1 MSDNKKEISNSNES
15 SNSPHQ
21 KIHESEIVNI
31 DFVKAI
37 GIWAIISG
45 GLTLISLIFIFTK
58 GLNYGIDFSGGT
70 EVQVRFAQAVAPEE
84 VRKFTEAEGFRNAA
98 VQQFG
103 TGESREYLIRLE
115 AKVGATDK
123 ETNDNLKEA
132 VAKAQAGL
140 KSKWPDSEIRRID
153 TVGPQVGSQLKRN
166 GILAVFYSL
175 LCILIYVG
183 LRFDYKF
190 APGAVICLFHDSVVT
205 LGVFS
210 ILGKEVN
217 VQIMAAVLTI
227 IGYSLNDTIVVYDR
241 IRENFNKYK
250 GRPLGELINKSI
262 NDTLNRTILTS
273 LTVFLA
279 TLSLYLFAGGVIEEF
294 SFAMLI
300 GIILGTYSSIYVA
313 SPFIILLDKMKKDP
327 LSGSTRQTAKA

>member
-1 MSDNKKEISNSNES
+1 MELNKA
-15 SNSPHQ
+15 H
-21 KIHESEIVNI
+21 HSEVHRPIEKKDVVNI

-37 GIWAIISG
+37 GIWAVISG
-45 GLTLISLIFIFTK
+45 GLTLASLIFIFTK

-70 EVQVRFAQAVAPEE
+70 EIQVRFAHITPAED
-84 VRKFTEAEGFRNAA
+84 VRTFVNEQGFKNAS

-103 TGESREYLIRLE
+103 TGETGEYLIRLE
-115 AKVGATDK
+115 AKPGSTDK
-123 ETNDNLKEA
+123 ETNENLKTTL
-132 VAKAQAGL
+132 AKAQTSLRA
-140 KSKWPDSEIRRID
+140 KWPDVEIRRID

-175 LCILIYVG
+175 LCILIYIG

-210 ILGKEVN
+210 FLGREVN

-241 IRENFNKYK
+241 IRENFNKFK
-250 GRPLGELINKSI
+250 GQPLGGLINKSI

-294 SFAMLI
+294 AFAMLI

-313 SPFIILLDKMKKDP
+313 SPFILLLDKWRGHDTETGTKPGKKP
-327 LSGSTRQTAKA
+327 ARA

>member
-1 MSDNKKEISNSNES
+1 MSEK
-15 SNSPHQ
+15 Q
-21 KIHESEIVNI
+21 KVSTPTKTEHADHKAIHKDDVVNI

-37 GIWAIISG
+37 GIWAVISG
-45 GLTLISLIFIFTK
+45 GLTVISLIFIFTK

-70 EVQVRFAQAVAPEE
+70 EVQVRFSHPVLPEE
-84 VRKFTEAEGFRNAA
+84 VRQFTADQGFRNAA

-103 TGESREYLIRLE
+103 SGTSSEYLIRLE
-115 AKVGATDK
+115 AKSGATDK
-123 ETNDNLKEA
+123 ETNDNLKA
-132 VAKAQAGL
+132 TLAQAQSAL
-140 KSKWPDSEIRRID
+140 KAKWSDAEIRRID

-210 ILGKEVN
+210 FLGKEVN
-217 VQIMAAVLTI
+217 VQIMAAILTI

-241 IRENFNKYK
+241 IRENFAKYK

-313 SPFIILLDKMKKDP
+313 SPFIILLDKWRKDP
-327 LSGSTRQTAKA
+327 LAQSTR

>member
-1 MSDNKKEISNSNES
+1 MN
-15 SNSPHQ
+15 Q
-21 KIHESEIVNI
+21 KAHDIVNI

-37 GIWAIISG
+37 GIWAVISG
-45 GLTLISLIFIFTK
+45 GLTLVSLILIFTK

-70 EVQVRFAQAVAPEE
+70 EVQVRFAQPVMPET
-84 VRKFTEAEGFRNAA
+84 VRAFTEAEGFKDAI

-103 TGESREYLIRLE
+103 TGESREYLIRLQ
-115 AKVGATDK
+115 AKGGATDK
-123 ETNDNLKEA
+123 ETNDNLKA
-132 VAKAQAGL
+132 TMARIQDGIKT
-140 KSKWPDSEIRRID
+140 KWADAEIRRVD
-153 TVGPQVGSQLKRN
+153 TVGPQVGNQLKRN

-175 LCILIYVG
+175 LCILIYIG

-210 ILGKEVN
+210 FLGKEVN

-241 IRENFNKYK
+241 IRENITKYK
-250 GRPLGELINKSI
+250 GRPLGEIINKSI

-279 TLSLYLFAGGVIEEF
+279 TLSLYLYAGGVIEEF
-294 SFAMLI
+294 AFAMLI
-300 GIILGTYSSIYVA
+300 GIVLGTYSSIYVA
-313 SPFIILLDKMKKDP
+313 SPFILLLDKWKKNP
-327 LSGSTRQTAKA
+327 VAQSVRRPVKA

>member
-1 MSDNKKEISNSNES
+1 MSETPKQHHSDVHTAIKKEDV
-15 SNSPHQ
+15 
-21 KIHESEIVNI
+21 VNI

-45 GLTLISLIFIFTK
+45 GLTLASIILVFTK

-70 EVQVRFAQAVAPEE
+70 EVQVKFAQSVSPEE
-84 VRKFTEAEGFRNAA
+84 VRTFTDAQGFKDAM

-103 TGESREYLIRLE
+103 TGDSSEYLIRLE
-115 AKVGATDK
+115 GKIGATDK
-123 ETNDNLKEA
+123 ETNENLKA
-132 VAKAQAGL
+132 TISKAQSSI
-140 KSKWPDSEIRRID
+140 KEKWPTSEIRRID
-153 TVGPQVGSQLKRN
+153 TVGPQVGNQLKRN

-190 APGAVICLFHDSVVT
+190 APGAVICLFHDSMVT

-210 ILGKEVN
+210 LLGKEVN

-279 TLSLYLFAGGVIEEF
+279 TLSLYLFAGGVIEQF

-313 SPFIILLDKMKKDP
+313 SPFILLLDKWRKDP
-327 LSGSTRQTAKA
+327 LHQPVPNQQRKPAKA

>member
-1 MSDNKKEISNSNES
+1 MSESKPVNTTAKENIDTE
-15 SNSPHQ
+15 H
-21 KIHESEIVNI
+21 VNI

-45 GLTLISLIFIFTK
+45 GLTLASVILIFTK

-70 EVQVRFAQAVAPEE
+70 EVQVKFAQNIKSED
-84 VRKFTEAEGFRNAA
+84 VRQFVEAQGFKDSV

-103 TGESREYLIRLE
+103 SGDSNEYLIRLE
-115 AKVGATDK
+115 AKIGATDK
-123 ETNDNLKEA
+123 DTNDNLKA
-132 VAKAQAGL
+132 TISTAQAAI
-140 KSKWPDSEIRRID
+140 KAKWPDAEIRRID
-153 TVGPQVGSQLKRN
+153 TVGPQVGNQLKRN

-175 LCILIYVG
+175 LAILIYVG

-210 ILGKEVN
+210 LLGKEVN
-217 VQIMAAVLTI
+217 VQIMAAILTI

-241 IRENFNKYK
+241 IRENFNKHK

-279 TLSLYLFAGGVIEEF
+279 TLSLYLYAGGVIEQF

-300 GIILGTYSSIYVA
+300 GIVLGTYSSIYVA
-313 SPFIILLDKMKKDP
+313 SPFILLLDKWRKDP
-327 LSGSTRQTAKA
+327 QHQPASAARRPAKA

>member
-1 MSDNKKEISNSNES
+1 MSEMREDHPSQTHTPIK
-15 SNSPHQ
+15 
-21 KIHESEIVNI
+21 HEDVVNI

-37 GIWAIISG
+37 GIWAVISI
-45 GLTLISLIFIFTK
+45 GLTLASFILIFTK

-70 EVQVRFAQAVAPEE
+70 EVQVKFAQSVKPEE
-84 VRKFTEAEGFRNAA
+84 VRAFTESEGFKDAM

-103 TGESREYLIRLE
+103 SGDSSEYLIRLE
-115 AKVGATDK
+115 SKIGATDK
-123 ETNDNLKEA
+123 ETNENLKA
-132 VAKAQAGL
+132 TLAKAQSAIMTH
-140 KSKWPDSEIRRID
+140 WPTAEIRRID
-153 TVGPQVGSQLKRN
+153 TVGPQVGNQLKRN
-166 GILAVFYSL
+166 GILAVFYSI

-190 APGAVICLFHDSVVT
+190 APGAVVCLVHDSVVT

-210 ILGKEVN
+210 LLGKEVN

-241 IRENFNKYK
+241 IRENFTRFK

-279 TLSLYLFAGGVIEEF
+279 TLSLYLYAGGVIEQF

-313 SPFIILLDKMKKDP
+313 SPFILLLDKWRKDP
-327 LSGSTRQTAKA
+327 LAQPAPSRRPAKA

>member
-1 MSDNKKEISNSNES
+1 MANE
-15 SNSPHQ
+15 NVKTPPQNEPHAH
-21 KIHESEIVNI
+21 KPEDFVNI

-37 GIWAIISG
+37 GIWALISG
-45 GLTLISLIFIFTK
+45 GLTLASVILIFTK

-70 EVQVRFAQAVAPEE
+70 EMQVRFGHPVRAEE
-84 VRKFTEAEGFRNAA
+84 VRAFTDEQGFKNAV

-103 TGESREYLIRLE
+103 SGESSEYLIRLE
-115 AKVGATDK
+115 AKEGATEK
-123 ETNDNLKEA
+123 ETNENLQATLNK
-132 VAKAQAGL
+132 AKAQVVV
-140 KSKWPDSEIRRID
+140 KWPDAEIRRVD
-153 TVGPQVGSQLKRN
+153 TVGPQIGNQLKRN

-210 ILGKEVN
+210 FLAKEVN
-217 VQIMAAVLTI
+217 VQIMAAILTI

-250 GRPLGELINKSI
+250 GRPLGELINKSV

-279 TLSLYLFAGGVIEEF
+279 TLCLYLFAGGVIEEF

-300 GIILGTYSSIYVA
+300 GIVLGTYSSIYVA
-313 SPFIILLDKMKKDP
+313 APFILLLDKWRKDTVTVP
-327 LSGSTRQTAKA
+327 QTQRSVKA